1 MEIKG
6 PPSSNETI
14 KGGEEMNDL
23 AMKAV
28 DGRILPTCDEHYS
41 KSLKSQE
48 GEELKYWDAL
58 PIDVQVSVL
67 RRLKYEDYFQFKRVS
82 RSARDLI
89 DDSNPFLSSQE
100 DSVSQEGSLTS
111 LYVHIKHGE
120 VQWSGFDLL
129 LKTWRP
135 LPPLRCF
142 PFPFRT
148 LIKHC
153 LLCAGNGLL
162 CLFSAEAFEIGRMI
176 VYNPLTQF
184 GRFLLPLNF
193 PRNPVLM
200 HMVANATSY
209 KIIVVGSSGMLGG
222 EILSRK
228 TEVYDSRTSQWEV
241 TGDMPGVD
249 FSLNEYQTGIV
260 INRILYCI
268 AFLEDG
274 SGKGVVA
281 YDMEEGKWLVDWK
294 CPLPALGNA
303 NSCSVQLVECDGG
316 VYLFQE
322 RETGWTVE
330 HRIDK
335 LENVTRGGG
344 SGKWKNIVR
353 EKQTAGGRGL
363 SFHREFVCV
372 SFGVG
377 KLCIFNTLRL
387 TGKVYDIRNGGYL
400 GPLPSNR
407 KGHKAFH
414 LSLNPLS
421 FTFEPSFKS
430 AI

>member
-1 MEIKG
+1 MEING
-6 PPSSNETI
+6 PPSSNETM
-14 KGGEEMNDL
+14 KSGEEMNDL

-28 DGRILPTCDEHYS
+28 DVRISPTCDEHDS
-41 KSLKSQE
+41 ESLESQ
-48 GEELKYWDAL
+48 GLKWDAL
-58 PIDVQVSVL
+58 PNDVQGSIL
-67 RRLKYEDYFQFKRVS
+67 GKLKYEDLFQFKRVS
-82 RSARDLI
+82 KSARDFIENL
-89 DDSNPFLSSQE
+89 NPFLSSQE
-100 DSVSQEGSLTS
+100 ESVSQGSLTS
-111 LYVHIKHGE
+111 LYFYIKHGE
-120 VQWSGFDLL
+120 IQWSGFDLL
-129 LKTWRP
+129 SKTWRP
-135 LPPLRCF
+135 LPPVRFLRPPYRILF
-142 PFPFRT
+142 
-148 LIKHC
+148 KDC

-162 CLFSAEAFEIGRMI
+162 CLYAARAVENGRVI
-176 VYNPLTQF
+176 VYNPLTKS
-184 GRFLLPLNF
+184 RRNLPHLNF

-249 FSLNEYQTGIV
+249 FSLNEYQTGIFV
-260 INRILYCI
+260 NGILYCI

-281 YDMEEGKWLVDWK
+281 YDMDAGNWLLDWK

-303 NSCSVQLVECDGG
+303 ISTSVQLVECDGD

-322 RETGWTVE
+322 RGTGGNVE

-335 LENVTRGGG
+335 LENVTLGGG

-353 EKQTAGGRGL
+353 EQRPGGGVTL
-363 SFHREFVCV
+363 CIPQFVCV
-372 SFGVG
+372 SFGEG
-377 KLCIFNTLRL
+377 KLCIFDTILL

-400 GPLPSNR
+400 GPLPLNR
-407 KGHKAFH
+407 KGHKPFH
-414 LSLNPLS
+414 ISLNPLS
-421 FTFEPSFKS
+421 FTFEPKFKS
-430 AI
+430 TI